1 MNYIRNTFI
10 LFFFYYDLLPFLQ
23 SLSCDTTGHS
33 YSRAEGDPFTQGH
46 SAVKKPRRFGVYEV
60 QTSELVHCEIINL
73 R

>member
-1 MNYIRNTFI
+1 MFI
-10 LFFFYYDLLPFLQ
+10 YFPFSKVWVQTLQ
-23 SLSCDTTGHS
+23 AAVTEE
-33 YSRAEGDPFTQGH
+33 EGYPFTQGR